1 MTNKERQI
9 ISNFIGDFIS
19 EEQFL
24 NDFTVNIN
32 SNPNYIRQLLCC
44 ASEEENAEDVD
55 SILFVIFTF
64 NLITEDY
71 VDLLCKLMNA
81 SWHHSHEDIATIFQ
95 SYMFPQAVTSLYQAA
110 LTRFKYLEYDS
121 SYALAVKCIWA
132 LGDINTSES
141 RKKLELLSESDNEI
155 IKQNALRQL
164 ERKN

>member
-1 MTNKERQI
+1 MTNIERQL
-9 ISNFIGDFIS
+9 IGDLMDDSIS

-24 NDFTVNIN
+24 KGFTVDIN
-32 SNPNYIRQLLCC
+32 GNPDYIRKLLYC
-44 ASEEENAEDVD
+44 AYEEENADDVD
-55 SILFVIFTF
+55 DILFVIFTF

-71 VDLLCKLMNA
+71 VDLLCRLMNA

-95 SYMFPQAVTSLYQAA
+95 AFMFPQVTDSLYQAA
-110 LTRFKYLEYDS
+110 LTQFEYLKFDK

-141 RKKLELLSESDNEI
+141 RKKLELLSELDNEI
-155 IKQNALRQL
+155 IKKNALRQL